1 MVRMVVVTMT
11 MMMMMMVMNGNFSSS
26 SFSLGPTKQ
35 KAVFLQKRKRSFS
48 SKSLLIS
55 KPNSNFVS
63 TELEIEYKTLSKSIE
78 VKQNTKMKSCQF
90 SNKKILKTTESLET
104 NSTLVYNKMP
114 SPSYNKTSQMTNH
127 FMFCR
132 LVIFLRYGS

>member
-1 MVRMVVVTMT
+1 MVVGTMT
-11 MMMMMMVMNGNFSSS
+11 MMMVMNGNFRHLH
-26 SFSLGPTKQ
+26 FNLGPLNKRQ
-35 KAVFLQKRKRSFS
+35 CFLQKRKRSFS

-78 VKQNTKMKSCQF
+78 VKENTKMKSCQF

-114 SPSYNKTSQMTNH
+114 STSYNITFQMTDH
-127 FMFCR
+127 LMFCR